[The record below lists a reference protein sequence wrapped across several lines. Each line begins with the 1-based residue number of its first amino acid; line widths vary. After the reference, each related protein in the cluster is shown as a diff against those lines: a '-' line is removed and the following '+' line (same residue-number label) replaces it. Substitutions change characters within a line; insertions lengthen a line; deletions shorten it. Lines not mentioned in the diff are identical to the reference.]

1 MASDGIKIKMK
12 SELIEISKFLS
23 LILRHKP
30 ESIGVSMSPD
40 GWVKINE
47 LIEAAQKHKI
57 NLTKE
62 LIDEV
67 ITTNDKQRFTYS
79 SDGES
84 IRANQ
89 GHSIHI
95 QLELQPIKPPDTL
108 YHGTAVRF
116 MEEIRK
122 KGLLKM
128 NRQHVHL
135 SHLKTTAYDVGKRHG
150 KPIILIIDAQTMSQD
165 GYEFY
170 VSKNGVWLTK
180 HVPPQYLQEA
190 FIEK

>member
-1 MASDGIKIKMK
+1 MK
-12 SELIEISKFLS
+12 PELIKISKFLS

-30 ESIGVSMSPD
+30 ESIGVSISPH
-40 GWVKINE
+40 GWVKIDE
-47 LIEAAQKHKI
+47 LIKAAQKHRI
-57 NLTKE
+57 DLTKK

-89 GHSIHI
+89 GHSVNIE
-95 QLELQPIKPPDTL
+95 LELEPIKPPDIL
-108 YHGTAVRF
+108 YHGTAVQF
-116 MEEIRK
+116 VKNIRK

-135 SHLKTTAYDVGKRHG
+135 SLLKKTAYDVGKRHG
-150 KPIILIIDAQTMSQD
+150 KPIILTIDAQRMTQN

-170 VSKNGVWLTK
+170 LSKNGVWLTK
-180 HVPPQYLQEA
+180 HVPPQYLQEEQDV
-190 FIEK
+190 EK

>member
-1 MASDGIKIKMK
+1 MK
-12 SELIEISKFLS
+12 PELIKISKFLS

-30 ESIGVSMSPD
+30 ESIDVSMSPH
-40 GWVKINE
+40 GWVKIDE
-47 LIEAAQKHKI
+47 LIKAAQKHRI
-57 NLTKE
+57 DLTKK

-67 ITTNDKQRFTYS
+67 ITKNDKQRFTYS

-89 GHSIHI
+89 GHSVNIE
-95 QLELQPIKPPDTL
+95 LELEPTKPPDTL
-108 YHGTAVRF
+108 YHGTASRF
-116 MEEIRK
+116 MENIHK

-135 SHLKTTAYDVGKRHG
+135 SLLKKTAYDVGKRHG
-150 KPIILIIDAQTMSQD
+150 KPVILTIDAQRMTQD

-170 VSKNGVWLTK
+170 LSKNGVWLTK
-180 HVPPQYLQEA
+180 HVPPQYLQEEQDV
-190 FIEK
+190 EK